1 MRAIFRSNDPADTG
15 LRFAELYTKALDRLG
30 DPRPPMRVGALRT
43 LEALGQDHPER
54 RQAIVDVFC
63 AYLRMPAGEDGPLR
77 LTAARILTDH
87 LRPSAPGFWGGVN
100 VDLTGATLADCDLS
114 GCRVDG
120 GLRLDYAVLLGA
132 AKFRGLVVGGPTSL
146 RGTTF
151 YDHAWLERAVFRG
164 PARFDAATFHADAWF
179 GEATF
184 AARTTFAAA
193 EFGGHAWFGGC
204 SFRGP
209 VDFGEA
215 TFRRSA
221 GFRGA
226 VAHSGVALRGTTFL
240 GPARVSRRGEQWNM
254 TAPGWRVVVD
264 PDNASV
270 GQLLWVAYPALVEQ
284 PEQTPT

>member
-1 MRAIFRSNDPADTG
+1 MWAMFRANDSAATG
-15 LRFAELYTKALDRLG
+15 LRFTELYAEALDRLG
-30 DPRPPMRVGALRT
+30 DPRQPMRVGALRT
-43 LEALGQDHPER
+43 LEAVGQDRPER

-77 LTAARILTDH
+77 LTVARILADH
-87 LRPSAPGFWGGVN
+87 LRPSAPGFWGGVS
-100 VDLTGATLADCDLS
+100 VDLTAATLADFDLS
-114 GCRVDG
+114 GCRIDG
-120 GLRLDYAVLLGA
+120 GLRLDYAVLLGPA
-132 AKFRGLVVGGPTSL
+132 TFRDLVVGGPTSL

-151 YDHAWLERAVFRG
+151 HDHAWLERAVFCG

-184 AARTTFAAA
+184 AGRTTFAAA

-204 SFRGP
+204 SFRGQ

-226 VAHSGVALRGTTFL
+226 VAHSSVGLRGTTFL

-270 GQLLWVAYPALVEQ
+270 GQLLWVTHPELVAH
-284 PEQTPT
+284 PEQTPA

>member
-1 MRAIFRSNDPADTG
+1 M
-15 LRFAELYTKALDRLG
+15 
-30 DPRPPMRVGALRT
+30 
-43 LEALGQDHPER
+43 
-54 RQAIVDVFC
+54 
-63 AYLRMPAGEDGPLR
+63 
-77 LTAARILTDH
+77 
-87 LRPSAPGFWGGVN
+87 
-100 VDLTGATLADCDLS
+100 
-114 GCRVDG
+114 
-120 GLRLDYAVLLGA
+120 
-132 AKFRGLVVGGPTSL
+132 VGGPTSL

-179 GEATF
+179 G
-184 AARTTFAAA
+184 
-193 EFGGHAWFGGC
+193 GC
-204 SFRGP
+204 SYRGP